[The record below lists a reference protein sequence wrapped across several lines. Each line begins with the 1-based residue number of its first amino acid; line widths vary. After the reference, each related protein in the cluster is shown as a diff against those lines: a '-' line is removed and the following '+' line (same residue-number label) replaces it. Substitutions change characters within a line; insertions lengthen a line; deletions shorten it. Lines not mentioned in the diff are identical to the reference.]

1 MLANGFDT
9 PARASPYICGV
20 AARSKADVGGQ
31 SLSAL
36 YLSRKKNMDSDDKS
50 EQSLA
55 LVAAVQPKNS
65 NFLDRLFQSGQS
77 TVNGIKEFLASR
89 AEPEG
94 DEDSDGS
101 PTSGPKISIKH
112 AIKTI
117 RDPYIDRD
125 ARDTLTVIIHQWSF
139 LFETDETM
147 IDRYCTLLELLYQ
160 CQLIKH
166 EYEVAEHANERID
179 TPYDKIGTIVN
190 YDCLLLMY
198 VGFLKRIKGSN
209 CSSNFADIDAWYC
222 FLRDWAEIH
231 HKTDVSKEHLEGSI
245 NIHNILLEKTEATP
259 EDFEDYHKY
268 KLVNNLVTRILM
280 HEREQR
286 VRECEEQE
294 KFVHNLLFHL
304 ELTLDIVSRDSIL
317 ATDMISRNKG
327 NPFDIS
333 LVLHRVE
340 LVLENL
346 NFSNECTKTDEN
358 KDNFAQLVK
367 VLTQICTRIK
377 GGYIFSHQMTADFE
391 ALYICAI
398 KMNGNLEYTPSKK
411 AIRQRAY
418 DTETFEEYA
427 SKYGAYSIYFMYMKT
442 QHNIEIVD
450 TVSNDKVFLVKN
462 DKELFDV
469 VFQPRCSLKSTQV
482 HVAPEFVTAIQ
493 NIQFPDLLRVYTH
506 DAKAPETFYKRR
518 NIILGKNGFSYD
530 EESEFNA
537 SEKYHVDLSALS
549 HEKKSSGINVVHV
562 WERLS
567 ASTRKKVLL
576 LSSNTTDP
584 EAHITDICKKIGGD
598 KMKHQALQKIPFLC
612 EPKQRDDFF
621 HSFVNVDKN
630 MQDDLNCL
638 AAYFCI
644 VIFNASK
651 IEWKKPASYYC
662 RDSTDLFVESPDS
675 KEGLH
680 CLFRRMH
687 TEPLFKDSVALESI
701 KTGIPFLKDYEGDLK
716 HTVDS
721 ELNFLW
727 WIQLAGK
734 ITPRADV
741 KICDVVGAWKDGLD
755 TFYGHS
761 IVEQAFNNPL
771 TGTMAQKFK
780 DFFDCQVI
788 EDEDEVSESKAYKQP
803 SLRTESP
810 PNHSNAGG
818 KDAKMLHQLKDRH
831 KEFERLCTKN
841 SETQQAFEQM
851 MFSAANIADIKG
863 LRGKCILLSELL
875 TTWNNHNADISA
887 EDKETCDIL
896 SNYVNKD
903 SEKFENDVN
912 PREYTDDNHDSDCFV
927 SAKQFYL
934 FLFNAL
940 RTSILKKRSK
950 QQKLANLLETCVHAV
965 GMLYWPTNLDVP
977 DIVKPSDPAI
987 DIEALTAIT
996 SELANLTRNIDS
1008 ITTELGT
1015 YGTGRTE
1022 YDVFRFYIHVLK
1034 QIKNVAGSSTN
1045 YLFNYAK
1052 KTTKNPP
1059 NDAMVNY
1066 AYYQCKK
1073 AQEFTLELGPIMPKL
1088 LRDPIPVEKPEK
1100 HGAKSGKAAFGG
1112 DNLEQASA
1120 CSFKAVPQAVAPWP
1134 VCAAGT
1140 DTACANG
1147 FQHAFPH
1154 APPTPQLAYLPLS
1167 AALPYAVP
1175 QTIGPYTGGPP
1186 MGAGL
1191 FPAAPQHW
1199 SYGQGGAPNVLQ
1211 MHPARDTQ
1219 MYHVVFLP

>member
-1 MLANGFDT
+1 
-9 PARASPYICGV
+9 
-20 AARSKADVGGQ
+20 
-31 SLSAL
+31 
-36 YLSRKKNMDSDDKS
+36 MDSDDKS

-55 LVAAVQPKNS
+55 LVAAVQPKNVNS
-65 NFLDRLFQSGQS
+65 LDRLFSAGQS
-77 TVNGIKEFLASR
+77 TFNGIKEFFASS
-89 AEPEG
+89 AVPEE

-101 PTSGPKISIKH
+101 TTSGPKISIKH

-166 EYEVAEHANERID
+166 EYEVAERDNAIID

-493 NIQFPDLLRVYTH
+493 KTQFPDLLRVYTH

-530 EESEFNA
+530 EESELNA

-567 ASTRKKVLL
+567 ESTKNKVLL

-584 EAHITDICKKIGGD
+584 EGHITDICKKFGGD
-598 KMKHQALQKIPFLC
+598 KMKLEALQKIPFLC
-612 EPKQRDDFF
+612 ELNQRDDFF

-630 MQDDLNCL
+630 MLDDLNCL

-662 RDSTDLFVESPDS
+662 RDSTDLFVESPDA

-687 TEPLFKDSVALESI
+687 TEPLFKDSVALERI
-701 KTGIPFLKDYEGDLK
+701 KTGIPFLKDYTGDLK
-716 HTVDS
+716 RTDDTK
-721 ELNFLW
+721 LNFLC

-734 ITPRADV
+734 ITPRDDI
-741 KICDVVGAWKDGLD
+741 KIWDVVGAWNDGLD
-755 TFYGHS
+755 TLYHNS
-761 IVEQAFNNPL
+761 IVQKACTNPV
-771 TGTMAQKFK
+771 TDAMAQLFK
-780 DFFDCQVI
+780 DYFRCQEI
-788 EDEDEVSESKAYKQP
+788 EDQEDVSESNTYKQP

-818 KDAKMLHQLKDRH
+818 KDAKMLHQLKESH
-831 KEFERLCTKN
+831 QKFEKQCTAEDGK
-841 SETQQAFEQM
+841 TQQEFEQM
-851 MFSAANIADIKG
+851 MFSAANIADIHA
-863 LRGKCILLSELL
+863 LRQKCIFLSELL
-875 TTWNNHNADISA
+875 TACNNHNADSSV
-887 EDKETCDIL
+887 EDKDTCDML
-896 SNYVNKD
+896 SNYAKND
-903 SEKFENDVN
+903 SGKFQNDVN
-912 PREYTDDNHDSDCFV
+912 PREYTDSHDTSDRFKT
-927 SAKQFYL
+927 AEEFYVLL
-934 FLFNAL
+934 FKELS
-940 RTSILKKRSK
+940 TSILKRSSE
-950 QQKLANLLETCVHAV
+950 QKTLAKLLETCVEAV
-965 GMLYWPTNLDVP
+965 GMFYWPTNLPVP
-977 DIVKPSDPAI
+977 DIVKPSDTTI
-987 DIEALTAIT
+987 DNAALNVLNT
-996 SELANLTRNIDS
+996 ELETLTRNIIS
-1008 ITTELGT
+1008 KKTKLGT
-1015 YGTGRTE
+1015 YEKGDTE
-1022 YDVFRFYIHVLK
+1022 YNVFKVYITVLEMTK
-1034 QIKNVAGSSTN
+1034 WLANKSTN
-1045 YLFNYAK
+1045 HLFHYAK
-1052 KTTKNPP
+1052 KTTDKTA
-1059 NDAMVNY
+1059 NDEMVNY
-1066 AYYQCKK
+1066 AYYQCKH
-1073 AQEFTLELGPIMPKL
+1073 AQEFTSKIAILMPKL
-1088 LRDPIPVEKPEK
+1088 LEDPIPVEKPDE
-1100 HGAKSGKAAFGG
+1100 HGAGSSKAAFGG